1 MDHRSPCNDMVE
13 HGRTLRDFVAD
24 LGAGGG
30 TPAMLSARGRH
41 LETCSYAE
49 LFARVSTLASGMA
62 NHGVAPQT
70 HIALCAAHGLEWI
83 VAALATIAAGAV
95 LVPVD
100 PQIDPKSLLHIMN
113 DCGASLWFTSAQ
125 TEKRIRE
132 RGRTDFTSFV
142 LGAPPESPNS
152 WHRLKADGKLPH
164 VAPSPEDT
172 AVLFYTSGTTGVPK
186 GVPLSH
192 RNLMFQVET
201 LRSLDLVAEGERVLL
216 TLPMHHVY
224 PFSIGLLGVLAFRCT
239 AVIPRALTGPEMVR
253 AIRDGGVTTIIGVPR
268 LYEVLLSGIFARAR
282 SRGRVSAFALRV
294 VLALNVGLRR
304 WLGVRSE
311 WFLLDRLKR
320 ELGGEIRNVVS
331 GGAALDERL
340 AATLD
345 ALGWNVASGYGLTE
359 TAPLLTL
366 LPPGDRA
373 FATVGKPV
381 RGVDLRI
388 SPVLA
393 EPVATATP
401 HRPEGGGQADRTTG
415 EVQVR
420 GPGVFSGYRNLPDKT
435 AAAFTDDGWFCT
447 EDLGFIDGRGY
458 LHLLGRS
465 STLIVTAAGEN
476 IQPEFLE
483 TQYQGSPLIREIGVL
498 QQDERLCAV
507 IVPDHKA
514 IRDRGAT
521 DVEMSIRRA
530 VLEIGKKLPS
540 HHRIFR
546 YAISRDALP
555 RTRLGKVRRAEL
567 ERRFIDIES
576 GRGAALRTL
585 AGPMHPEAMS
595 DDDRALLDEPAARVL
610 WDLLR
615 ERYPDRGLSPDT
627 SLAVDLGIDSL
638 EWINLTLDIRQQIGA
653 ELTEDATARIETVR
667 DLLNEGVAAETSTM
681 TEAAGSVFE
690 NPQRFVNDEQRRWLR
705 PLTRYEA
712 LLARAFYALNKFVM
726 RRLFDLHVVGRE
738 NLPRDANVLLAP
750 NHMSVLD
757 PFVVAAAV
765 DFERLRDTYW
775 AGWTGMAFANPL
787 FRLVCRLAQVLPI
800 EQDRAA
806 FSSLALS
813 LIVLG
818 EGKSLIWFPE
828 GERSRDG
835 ELHRFRKGI
844 GVLLGGRPTPT
855 VPILIEGTF
864 EAMPAGRRFPRLRP
878 LRLSIGQAMTAEE
891 LETSGS
897 GASSEER
904 ISNALHDAVAALK
917 DGPVMTRVNSR
928 SAS

>member
-1 MDHRSPCNDMVE
+1 
-13 HGRTLRDFVAD
+13 
-24 LGAGGG
+24 
-30 TPAMLSARGRH
+30 
-41 LETCSYAE
+41 
-49 LFARVSTLASGMA
+49 
-62 NHGVAPQT
+62 VAPQT
-70 HIALCAAHGLEWI
+70 HIALCAAHGPEWI

-100 PQIDPKSLLHIMN
+100 PQTDPKSLSHIMD
-113 DCGASLWFTSAQ
+113 DCGATLWFTSAQ

-132 RGRTDFTSFV
+132 RGGDDLTSFV
-142 LGAPPESPNS
+142 LDAPPESPNS
-152 WHRLKADGKLPH
+152 WHRLTADGTLPSL
-164 VAPSPEDT
+164 APSSEDT
-172 AVLFYTSGTTGVPK
+172 AVLFYTSGTTGMPK

-201 LRSLDLVAEGERVLL
+201 LRSLDLVAEDERVLL

-253 AIRDGGVTTIIGVPR
+253 AMRDGGVTTIIGVPR
-268 LYEVLLSGIFARAR
+268 LYEVLLSGIFATAR
-282 SRGRVSAFALRV
+282 SRGRAYAVALRA

-304 WLGVRSE
+304 WFGVRSE
-311 WFLLDRLKR
+311 WFLLGRLKR
-320 ELGGEIRNVVS
+320 ELGGGIRNVVS

-340 AATLD
+340 AARLD

-366 LPPGDRA
+366 LAPGDRA
-373 FATVGKPV
+373 FSTVGKPV
-381 RGVDLRI
+381 SGVAMRI
-388 SPVLA
+388 SPIPA
-393 EPVATATP
+393 ESSATVASRRSGVGVS
-401 HRPEGGGQADRTTG
+401 HADDTIG

-435 AAAFTDDGWFCT
+435 AAAFTDDGWFRT
-447 EDLGFIDGRGY
+447 EDLGFIDGRGC

-476 IQPEFLE
+476 IQPERLE
-483 TQYQGSPLIREIGVL
+483 TQYQGSPLIREVGVL
-498 QQDERLCAV
+498 QQDSRLCAV

-514 IRDRGAT
+514 IRSRGAT
-521 DVEMSIRRA
+521 DVEESIRRA
-530 VLEIGKKLPS
+530 FLDVGKKLPS

-546 YAISRDALP
+546 YVISRDALP
-555 RTRLGKVRRAEL
+555 RTRLGKIRRAEL
-567 ERRFIDIES
+567 ERRFIGIES
-576 GRGAALRTL
+576 GRGAAPRAL
-585 AGPMHPEAMS
+585 AGPMRPEAMS
-595 DDDRALLDEPAARVL
+595 DDDRALIDEPAARAL
-610 WDLLR
+610 WDLLC

-627 SLAVDLGIDSL
+627 SLAVDLGVDSL
-638 EWINLTLDIRQQIGA
+638 EWINLTLDIRRRIGA
-653 ELTEDATARIETVR
+653 ELTEEATVRIETVR

-681 TEAAGSVFE
+681 TEAVSSVFE

-705 PLTRYEA
+705 PLSRSEV

-726 RRLFDLHVVGRE
+726 RRLFHLHVVGRE
-738 NLPRDANVLLAP
+738 NLPRDANVILAP

-818 EGKSLIWFPE
+818 EGRSLIWFPE

-835 ELHRFRKGI
+835 ELLRFRKGI
-844 GVLLGGRPTPT
+844 GVLLGGRPTRT

-878 LRLSIGQAMTAEE
+878 LRLSIGQAITAEE

-904 ISNALHDAVAALK
+904 IANALHDAVAALK
-917 DGPVMTRVNSR
+917 EQPVVTQVNSR
-928 SAS
+928 SASSGY